1 MINQSVTIE
10 SNVGS
15 LSDYSLQLNRWFLK
29 PIGAWPQ
36 SRSTSRIERMISL
49 VLIVVCHCAISFTVI
64 PSALHIILVDEDIYW
79 KMKLLGPLGHWF
91 VGGLNYTTLL
101 LRSREIRY
109 CVEHIEMDWRIVTR
123 MKDHRIMLQN
133 AKFGR
138 YVAGFCA
145 AFMQLGVLS
154 YCTVTALTTQVIVL
168 DNVTKTVRMLPCPVY
183 KKLLNV
189 DTSPTNEIVLASQ
202 FLSGFIV
209 NSSAVGAFSLATVF
223 AAHACG
229 QLNVLKTWITEFV
242 NESDG
247 NDKHVYFNEI
257 GVIVEH
263 HLRVLSFISR
273 IEDLMNRICFM
284 ELFKCTLDICMLSY
298 YILME
303 WADHNVQNLT
313 IHFAILISMS
323 FNVFIVCYIGEIL
336 TEQCKKVGDVVYM
349 TNWYYLPHKTILDLV
364 LIITRSSLI
373 IKITAG
379 KLIHMTVYTFGDVMK
394 TAFAYLNILRQTT

>member
-1 MINQSVTIE
+1 MISESVVIE
-10 SNVGS
+10 AN
-15 LSDYSLQLNRWFLK
+15 LENFSDYSLQLNRWILK
-29 PIGAWPQ
+29 PIGVWPP
-36 SRSTSRIERMISL
+36 SRSTSRIERMVSL

-64 PSALHIILVDEDIYW
+64 PSALHIILEDEDIYS
-79 KMKLLGPLGHWF
+79 KLKLLGPLSHWF
-91 VGGLNYTTLL
+91 VGGLNYTMLL
-101 LRSREIRY
+101 TRSREIRC
-109 CVEHIEMDWRIVTR
+109 CVEHMEMDWRIITR
-123 MKDHRIMLQN
+123 LKDHRIMLQN

-138 YVAGFCA
+138 RVVCFCA

-168 DNVTKTVRMLPCPVY
+168 DNVTKIVRLLPCPVY
-183 KKLLNV
+183 KELLNV

-209 NSSAVGAFSLATVF
+209 NSSAAGTFSLAAVL

-247 NDKHVYFNEI
+247 HDKHVYFNEI

-284 ELFKCTLDICMLSY
+284 ELFKCTLDICMLGY

-303 WADHNVQNLT
+303 WADQDIKTLT
-313 IHFAILISMS
+313 IYFAILVSMS

-336 TEQCKKVGDVVYM
+336 TEQCKNVGEVVYM
-349 TNWYYLPHKTILDLV
+349 TNWYYLPDKTILDLI

-379 KLIHMTVYTFGDVMK
+379 KLIHMTIYTFGDVIK
-394 TAFAYLNILRQTT
+394 NAFAYLNILRQRT